1 VATNRVEL
9 DRLRGLEERTTAN
22 GIQFERIDQAE
33 LRRRE
38 PRIVGLQRSPRT
50 VAKSGLANAWF
61 R

>member
-1 VATNRVEL
+1 MATNRVEL

-38 PRIVGLQRSPRT
+38 PRIVGLGASMSRRPRS
-50 VAKSGLANAWF
+50 
-61 R
+61 